1 MIEFSITE
9 LALFAWA
16 VLATGYA
23 LKYRDDSGMHRRMM
37 VLDNGMHRRMMVLFL
52 ENKEA
57 RDRILEEHAKF
68 MKERNA

>member
-23 LKYRDDSGMHRRMM
+23 LKYRDD
-37 VLDNGMHRRMMVLFL
+37 NGMHRRMLVLFL

-57 RDRILEEHAKF
+57 RDRILEEYAKF

>member
-23 LKYRDDSGMHRRMM
+23 FKYVGECNMHRQMLM
-37 VLDNGMHRRMMVLFL
+37 LFL

-57 RDRILEEHAKF
+57 RERMLAEHAKW
-68 MKERNA
+68 MEETQA